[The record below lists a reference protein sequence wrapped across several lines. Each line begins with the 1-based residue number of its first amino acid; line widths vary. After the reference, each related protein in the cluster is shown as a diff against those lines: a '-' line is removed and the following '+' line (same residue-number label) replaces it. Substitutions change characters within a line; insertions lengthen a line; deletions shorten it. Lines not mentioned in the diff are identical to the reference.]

1 MTDIENGNGTKN
13 GAHSS
18 SLKKEKSQ
26 DPIACEEGPGVVAH
40 LLTIASLLMIAAS
53 LPLSLFLVVKVVQ
66 VRSCPNGT
74 VETRLGIFRN
84 TRGRSFFDSVVFWR
98 VELVDRVCSL

>member
-26 DPIACEEGPGVVAH
+26 DPIGKI
-40 LLTIASLLMIAAS
+40 LLILAIFCIANRSL
-53 LPLSLFLVVKVVQ
+53 
-66 VRSCPNGT
+66 
-74 VETRLGIFRN
+74 
-84 TRGRSFFDSVVFWR
+84 
-98 VELVDRVCSL
+98 